1 MNDFVDFALIRK
13 AYDELMKEATHDLPT
28 ATQLMKKLVSI
39 PVADVAPV
47 VHAHRIDPL
56 PEHRFT
62 EENNTI
68 IGRCS
73 NCKSSLIDWTLY
85 CPNCGAK
92 MDEEN

>member
-1 MNDFVDFALIRK
+1 MAEYIDREALPEKRELFFPDDDFNAGWNACLNAIAFTPA
-13 AYDELMKEATHDLPT
+13 
-28 ATQLMKKLVSI
+28 
-39 PVADVAPV
+39 ADVAPV
-47 VHAHRIDPL
+47 IHAHRLDPL

-85 CPNCGAK
+85 CPSCGAK